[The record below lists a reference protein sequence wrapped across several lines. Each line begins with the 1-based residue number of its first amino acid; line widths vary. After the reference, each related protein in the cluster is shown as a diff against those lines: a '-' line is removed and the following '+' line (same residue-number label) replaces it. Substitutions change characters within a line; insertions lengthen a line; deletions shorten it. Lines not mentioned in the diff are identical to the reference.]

1 MTPTQPSA
9 TSQSFEKS
17 AIPLA
22 LARKPSRVLRVASAL
37 CHAAAALAILLAA
50 IPLSATVIALA
61 LIAASA
67 FYNYQQDS
75 RPQALIWRA
84 GNRWVIEA
92 TGEQTDTSAELHRID
107 FLSRWL
113 VILTL
118 RRQTGRTVKFVI
130 PYDALSKDT
139 FRLLRVR
146 LRIEGYFL
154 LNPHKDPHQG
164 PH

>member
-1 MTPTQPSA
+1 MA
-9 TSQSFEKS
+9 
-17 AIPLA
+17 
-22 LARKPSRVLRVASAL
+22 V
-37 CHAAAALAILLAA
+37 LLAA

-61 LIAASA
+61 LIAVSA
-67 FYNYQQDS
+67 LYNHHQDS

-84 GNRWVIEA
+84 GKRWVIEA
-92 TGEQTDTSAELHRID
+92 TDPQTDTTAELHRID

-154 LNPHKDPHQG
+154 LNPDKDLQ
-164 PH
+164 